1 MLSDGFFVTFLKSEN
16 VNIAKNGDIWKFNGD
31 VKILKLKISIFRG
44 LRAVFLREKTDIIF
58 LILHEIRSK
67 AEIIF
72 DTDNKQE
79 VASSQYSDCKTIPEV
94 SSR

>member
-16 VNIAKNGDIWKFNGD
+16 VNIAKNEDIWKFNGD

-58 LILHEIRSK
+58 
-67 AEIIF
+67 
-72 DTDNKQE
+72 
-79 VASSQYSDCKTIPEV
+79 
-94 SSR
+94 